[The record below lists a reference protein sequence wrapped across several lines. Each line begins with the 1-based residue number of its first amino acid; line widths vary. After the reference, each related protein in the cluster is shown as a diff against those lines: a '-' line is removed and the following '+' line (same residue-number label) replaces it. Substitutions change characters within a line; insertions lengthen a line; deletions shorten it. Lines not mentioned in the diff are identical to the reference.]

1 MSRLLILIFISFFLL
16 PCCDNTPP
24 IEDIRPHYLG
34 VWECSEDNLSGMT
47 PSIYD
52 IKISESSHDMRK
64 IEISNLYNFGNNFI
78 VEILIEEKTILT
90 IEQQNIQNFSILGN
104 GYTDNNY
111 ENIEL
116 NVTLNDGS
124 TDQIQILNL
133 QKK

>member
-1 MSRLLILIFISFFLL
+1 MTRLLILIFVSFFLL
-16 PCCDNTPP
+16 PCCDNEPA
-24 IEDIRPHYLG
+24 IEDIRPYYLG
-34 VWECSEDNLSGMT
+34 VWECSENNLNGMT

-52 IKISESSHDMRK
+52 IKISESSNDMRK

-124 TDQIQILNL
+124 VDQIQILNL